1 MKLCPKIILEG
12 TRLTHKTDI
21 AFALNEHPRIV
32 GPRRYRY
39 HSHLIS
45 AEWCGFTNFPWGR
58 GLINFEPQEE
68 ALALDTYRTWS
79 KLFQQLRYYSWIVDR
94 FHISTQT
101 YQFIQYE
108 KTYNFAWLEERLN
121 ELGFRLIFCT
131 RSASSFVQ
139 ALSGRVKVSGKP
151 SQYDDLEVFVHEQKV
166 IEGFIQASALE
177 TLQVDIS
184 DDNVPVA
191 VERIADWM
199 EQTGGLYIRRD

>member
-21 AFALNEHPRIV
+21 AFALNEHARIV
-32 GPRRYRY
+32 GPRKYRY
-39 HSHLIS
+39 HSPLIS

-68 ALALDTYRTWS
+68 ALALDTFRTWS

-101 YQFIQYE
+101 YQFMQYG
-108 KTYNFAWLEERLN
+108 KTYNFAWLEQRLQ
-121 ELGFRLIFCT
+121 ELGFRLVFCT
-131 RSASSFVQ
+131 RSADSFAQ
-139 ALSGRVKVSGKP
+139 ARAERVKVSGKP
-151 SQYDDLEVFVHEQKV
+151 SQYDDLQVFVHEQKV
-166 IEGFIQASALE
+166 MEGFIQASALQ

-184 DDNVPVA
+184 NDDVPAA

-199 EQTGGLYIRRD
+199 EQTGGLYIHNE